1 MDVNEYRKEFIEELR
16 MDAAINCTDTD
27 DEFVARSLEIL
38 ESLGEVSDP
47 VKFYFGKQGRRNRMM
62 QFNAYAFD
70 EADGSIILI
79 ISDFKDTFNLETL
92 TRTQIDVLYKKMVS
106 FIDEVY
112 KGNIGDYCDDADPTL
127 DVAKEI
133 RIKIGADIERSSI
146 LKFKFYI
153 ISNSKLSEQVKSL
166 KREDLLERHVEL
178 NVWTIER
185 YFEIMQ
191 SFSNEPIVI
200 NVNEFGI
207 SGIPCLKAKMND
219 EIDYDAYLAIIT
231 GKFLADIYLAYGSRL
246 LEGNVRAFLSIKGKV
261 NKGIR
266 NTIIKE
272 PTKFFTYNNGVAVTA
287 EHVEFMQGENGLE
300 ITCMRDL
307 QIINGG
313 QTTASLASAII
324 KKDNKELSNI
334 FVPMKLTVIKTTG
347 SEDERGEIYNNMV
360 QKISKCANCQNPV
373 KDADFFSNSPFHIL
387 IEKMSRKYM
396 APPIHGNLHPTVWYY
411 ERFRGKWEQEQ
422 MKLTKSEREKFKAK
436 YPKEQKLTKEL
447 LAMYLITLDCLPYV
461 VARGSAKNMKY
472 FADNIDRQ
480 YTTSKEQFNEF
491 YFKRAI
497 CAAIIFKNVDKL
509 LYRQPWYPKG
519 GNKAQ
524 IVPYTISKII
534 NCIPVGLSLNFMI
547 IWQKQ
552 ELYQSLIHEVEIVCK
567 IAHEF
572 LADSH
577 GIIVREYA
585 KDVKTWEE
593 FKCIPYSLT
602 ERFLIDL
609 VPMEEIQSEARQAKK
624 EQKLDNDLALEIIVL
639 RFGADYWRRLLKIGL
654 EKKVLNIKEMEL
666 LKIGTQIDS
675 LTPKIPSSL
684 QAKKMMEIR
693 DKLDSEGI
701 VV

>member
-1 MDVNEYRKEFIEELR
+1 MDVNEYRREFIEGLR
-16 MDAAINCTDTD
+16 ADAAINCTDTD

-38 ESLGEVSDP
+38 ESLGEVNDP
-47 VKFYFGKQGRRNRMM
+47 VKFYFGKKGQRNRMM
-62 QFNAYAFD
+62 QFHAYAFD

-79 ISDFKDTFNLETL
+79 ISNFKDTVDPEML
-92 TRTQIDVLYKKMVS
+92 TMTQIDVLYKRMVT

-112 KGNIGDYCDDADPTL
+112 KGKLSEYCDDADPTL

-133 RIKIGADIERSSI
+133 RIKIGSDIAQSSI

-153 ISNSKLSEQVKSL
+153 ISNAKLSEKVKSL
-166 KREDLLERHVEL
+166 KKEDLLERHVEL

-191 SFSNEPIVI
+191 SFNNEPIVI
-200 NVNEFGI
+200 DVNDFGI
-207 SGIPCLKAKMND
+207 SGIPCLKAKMSD
-219 EIDYDAYLAIIT
+219 ELDYDAYLAIMP
-231 GKFLADIYLAYGSRL
+231 GKFLADIYLTYGSRL

-261 NKGIR
+261 NNGIR
-266 NTIIKE
+266 KTIIKE
-272 PTKFFTYNNGVAVTA
+272 PMKFFTYNNGIAVTA
-287 EHVEFMQGENGLE
+287 EHVEFRQSENGLE

-324 KKDNKELSNI
+324 KKDNAQLADI

-347 SEDERGEIYNNMV
+347 NEDKREELYNNMV
-360 QKISKCANCQNPV
+360 ETISKCANCQNPV

-396 APPIHGNLHPTVWYY
+396 APPIHGNPHATVWYY
-411 ERFRGKWEQEQ
+411 ERSRGKWEQEQ
-422 MKLTKSEREKFKAK
+422 MKLTKAEREKFKAK

-447 LAMYLITLDCLPYV
+447 LAMYLVTLDCLPYV

-472 FADNIDRQ
+472 FADNIDRK
-480 YTTSKEQFNEF
+480 YTTSKELFNEF
-491 YFKRAI
+491 YFKRVI

-509 LYRQPWYPKG
+509 VNRQPWYPKG

-534 NCIPVGLSLNFMI
+534 NCIPIGLSLNFML

-552 ELYQSLIHEVEIVCK
+552 ELYQSLIHEVEIVSK
-567 IAHEF
+567 MAHEF
-572 LADSH
+572 LIDSS

-585 KDVKTWEE
+585 KDVKTWERL
-593 FKCIPYSLT
+593 KSLPYSLT
-602 ERFLIDL
+602 DQFLLDL
-609 VPMEEIQSEARQAKK
+609 VPMEEIHSEARVAKK
-624 EQKLDNDLALEIIVL
+624 EQKLDDAIGLEIQVL
-639 RFGADYWRRLLKIGL
+639 QFGADYWRRLLKTGS
-654 EKKVLNIKEMEL
+654 EKRILNMIEINL
-666 LKIGTQIDS
+666 LKIGTQLDGS
-675 LTPKIPSSL
+675 LPKLPSSL

-693 DKLDSEGI
+693 DKLDLEGI